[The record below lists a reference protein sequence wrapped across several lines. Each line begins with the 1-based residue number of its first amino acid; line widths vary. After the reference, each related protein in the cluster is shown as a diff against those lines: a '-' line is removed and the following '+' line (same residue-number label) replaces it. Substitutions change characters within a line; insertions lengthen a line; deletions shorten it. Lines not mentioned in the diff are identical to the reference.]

1 MEGGKVQRGDVDGE
15 VKGDGRGEEE
25 EEDAKTAERE
35 EAPGQVGK

>member
-25 EEDAKTAERE
+25 EDAKTAERE